1 MRAAVWVGMVAVLTA
16 GGTAAGQDKK
26 PDILAK
32 LEGHRGGIPSLAFS
46 PNPNPKVALF
56 ATGAGNGVIRLWDAH
71 TGKYIGILDS
81 QKHNGAR
88 INHVGFSANGFLLS
102 SSSKNSLVVWNF
114 RPPPPPIPDP
124 KTIDPKDPKKGIGEP
139 KVVPP
144 PPPDYGWFLK
154 PEALIPVIFEDTL
167 GTDAVKIGT
176 VTGDGKRVYLSST
189 EGARITVNS
198 NVLASH
204 FGADTGDELRS
215 AFTPIAVAA
224 IPDFESG
231 LVAMY
236 GSSKEGGKT
245 DPVVALVGLGD
256 GKVVGRGAVRTPI
269 AGRPVS
275 INFAPDGKLLV
286 ASNGE
291 DLMYWKVPGSQV
303 VTGDPKFLANSPAFV
318 AAAGPNNRVAFASP
332 PEEGKKVKV
341 TIVDLAA
348 TQPKVVAVYA
358 TDIERVSA
366 LAFSR
371 DGSTL
376 AVADD
381 IEGVVQLWGMDKK

>member
-16 GGTAAGQDKK
+16 GGTASGQDSK
-26 PDILAK
+26 PNVLAK
-32 LEGHRGGIPSLAFS
+32 LEGHRGGVPAIAFS

-71 TGKYIGILDS
+71 TGKFIGILDS

-88 INHVGFSANGFLLS
+88 INHVGFSADGYLLS
-102 SSSKNSLVVWNF
+102 ASSKNALVVWDF
-114 RPPPPPIPDP
+114 FPPPPPP
-124 KTIDPKDPKKGIGEP
+124 KTEPDPKDPKVDPKKEP
-139 KVVPP
+139 ETKK
-144 PPPDYGWFLK
+144 DEEKTDGFLR
-154 PEALIPVIFEDTL
+154 PGAVIPIIFEDTL
-167 GTDAVKIGT
+167 GADPVKIGT
-176 VTGDGKRVYLSST
+176 VTGDGKRVYVSST
-189 EGARITVNS
+189 EGARVTVNS
-198 NVLASH
+198 RVLASR
-204 FGADTGDELRS
+204 FGTDTGDELRS
-215 AFTPIAVAA
+215 TFTPIAVAA

-236 GSSKEGGKT
+236 GTSKEGGKA
-245 DPVVALVGLGD
+245 DPVVAFVGLGD

-275 INFAPDGKLLV
+275 IGFAPDGKWLV

-303 VTGDPKFLANSPAFV
+303 VTGEPKFLANAPAFV
-318 AAAGPNNRVAFASP
+318 AAAGPNNRVAYASP
-332 PEEGKKVKV
+332 PEEGKKAKV
-341 TIVDLAA
+341 TVVDLAGS
-348 TQPKVVAVYA
+348 QPKVVAVYA

-371 DGSTL
+371 DGSIL

-381 IEGVVQLWGMDKK
+381 VEGVVQLWGLDKK